1 MFNRSLSELI
11 FVSIAVIVS
20 LTIHEYSHALAAT
33 MLGDDTPKA
42 YDRLTLNPFSHI
54 DIAGL
59 IALLIVR
66 FGWAKPV
73 PVNPY
78 NFKNKRIGIII
89 TSLAGPLSNVILAFF
104 SIVILF
110 KVNFTQETLGVAEFL
125 KILFFINTGLA
136 VFNILPIPPL
146 DGSKIFAELFRGKV
160 AYYIYSMERYSTVVL
175 LMLLWFT
182 PFRNLLVFMNQKL
195 GILLIRLAEILI

>member
-1 MFNRSLSELI
+1 MFDRSLSELI
-11 FVSIAVIVS
+11 FVGIAVIVS

-33 MLGDDTPKA
+33 LLGDDTPKA
-42 YDRLTLNPFSHI
+42 YDRLTLNPFAHI
-54 DIAGL
+54 DVAGL

-78 NFKNKRIGIII
+78 NFRNRRMGIII
-89 TSLAGPLSNVILAFF
+89 TSLAGPLSNILLAFF
-104 SIVILF
+104 SILILF
-110 KVNFTQETLGVAEFL
+110 KANFTQETIGVAEFL

-146 DGSKIFAELFRGKV
+146 DGSKIFAEIFRGKI
-160 AYYIYSMERYSTVVL
+160 AYYIYSMERYSTIVL

-195 GILLIRLAEILI
+195 GILLIRLAEILV